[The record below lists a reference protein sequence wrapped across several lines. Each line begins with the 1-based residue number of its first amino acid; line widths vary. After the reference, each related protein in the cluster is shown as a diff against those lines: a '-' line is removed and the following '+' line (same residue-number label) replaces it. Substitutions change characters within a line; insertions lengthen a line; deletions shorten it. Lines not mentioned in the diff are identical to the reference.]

1 MYKTTFHVKI
11 CSSKKS
17 IPTMEGTFALE
28 PPPLEFPFEGGG
40 GGAWIT
46 PLPGMMKHYI
56 STSKIIFG
64 AV

>member
-1 MYKTTFHVKI
+1 
-11 CSSKKS
+11 
-17 IPTMEGTFALE
+17 MEGTFALE
-28 PPPLEFPFEGGG
+28 PPPLEFPFEG

>member
-1 MYKTTFHVKI
+1 
-11 CSSKKS
+11 
-17 IPTMEGTFALE
+17 MEGTFALE
-28 PPPLEFPFEGGG
+28 PPPLEFPFEGG

>member
-28 PPPLEFPFEGGG
+28 PHPWNFHLKGGG
-40 GGAWIT
+40 GGR
-46 PLPGMMKHYI
+46 G
-56 STSKIIFG
+56 
-64 AV
+64 